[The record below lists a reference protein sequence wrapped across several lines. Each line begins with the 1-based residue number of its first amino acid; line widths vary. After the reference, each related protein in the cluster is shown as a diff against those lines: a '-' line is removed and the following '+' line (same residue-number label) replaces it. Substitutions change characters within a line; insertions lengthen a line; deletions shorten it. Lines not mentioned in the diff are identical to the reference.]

1 MGALG
6 AGTVLAAGTGGTA
19 GKPPVRIVGTTN
31 YAEKRAAGDRAE
43 SVKRIFDLGDIYDSY
58 YGNVY
63 VDWDSNQDWS
73 TATETQIM
81 TDVDDDTVTY
91 TATVNVPSDASTGS
105 TLARVRL
112 SRSQFYGPD
121 TDDEYGEVEDFTIY
135 VE

>member
-1 MGALG
+1 
-6 AGTVLAAGTGGTA
+6 
-19 GKPPVRIVGTTN
+19 VRIVGTTN

-43 SVKRIFDLGDIYDSY
+43 SVKRTFDLGDIYDSH